1 MNEKCRACLIR
12 QALPNVPAS
21 LSETI
26 WAFPFFSYTTEKE
39 MGDAFNR
46 FVKPETPSFYSL
58 HNEEGYTFTQWQVY
72 YLSKNRHD
80 CKPLHRSVLHLF
92 RILAV
97 YPFFRDM
104 IRLGSVRDPV
114 HHTLHHFTKYM
125 DRLSYP
131 QNEMLT
137 LLKDNGLSLEDE
149 DSEGMTP
156 QDYLANI
163 RLHPEDL
170 KRANEL
176 TRLYKER
183 ERFLFETVGV
193 RRCESCHDHVA
204 PYDDL
209 FNAKP
214 LKHSEII
221 QEILKLREECVDIY
235 RAYNCSSSVSR
246 HQYVIDRYKSLT

>member
-1 MNEKCRACLIR
+1 
-12 QALPNVPAS
+12 
-21 LSETI
+21 
-26 WAFPFFSYTTEKE
+26 
-39 MGDAFNR
+39 
-46 FVKPETPSFYSL
+46 
-58 HNEEGYTFTQWQVY
+58 
-72 YLSKNRHD
+72 
-80 CKPLHRSVLHLF
+80 
-92 RILAV
+92 
-97 YPFFRDM
+97 
-104 IRLGSVRDPV
+104 
-114 HHTLHHFTKYM
+114 
-125 DRLSYP
+125 
-131 QNEMLT
+131 MLT

-214 LKHSEII
+214 IKYSEII
-221 QEILKLREECVDIY
+221 KEILKLREECADIY
-235 RAYNCSSSVSR
+235 RAYNC
-246 HQYVIDRYKSLT
+246 